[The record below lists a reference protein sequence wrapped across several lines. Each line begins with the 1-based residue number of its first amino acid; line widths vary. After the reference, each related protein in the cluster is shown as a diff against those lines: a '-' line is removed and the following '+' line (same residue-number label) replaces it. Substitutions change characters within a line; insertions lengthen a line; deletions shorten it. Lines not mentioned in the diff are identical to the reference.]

1 MNKWLVGLIIAAV
14 VLPLIIFVGNLK
26 VEVPAE
32 GHTIAQP
39 TQQGETAN
47 SDVQADNFPAAPE
60 FVGISG
66 WINSGPLKM
75 ADLKGKVVL
84 VDFWTY
90 TCINCIRTLPY
101 LNSWY
106 DKYSDKGLVIIGVHS
121 PEFDFEKNTD
131 NVKSAVE
138 KYGVKYPVAQD
149 NDHSTWTAF
158 RNNYWP
164 HEYLIDI
171 NGKIRHETIGEGGYD
186 ETEKNIQELLKER
199 AGKMQQNET
208 IPTAISQPDDVIGVN
223 FSGIAT
229 REIYLGYGFA
239 RAYLGN
245 KEGFRPEEV
254 VNYTASAGDS
264 GMIPNIVYLDGSWKN
279 NLDNL
284 ELTSGQGKIL
294 LTYTAKA
301 VNIVAGQGQQPSNLS
316 VALDGVLLNATNSGS
331 DVSNSAAEVGGQ
343 RLYNLVMDQA
353 GYQTKTIEI
362 TVKGSGFRIYTF
374 TFG

>member
-1 MNKWLVGLIIAAV
+1 MVGLIIAAV
-14 VLPLIIFVGNLK
+14 VLPLVIFVGNLK
-26 VEVPAE
+26 VEVPA
-32 GHTIAQP
+32 GGITTTQSTQP
-39 TQQGETAN
+39 AQQGETAN

-60 FVGISG
+60 LVGISG
-66 WINSGPLKM
+66 WINSEPLKL

-121 PEFDFEKNTD
+121 PEFDFEKNID

-138 KYGVKYPVAQD
+138 KYDVKYPVAQD
-149 NDHSTWTAF
+149 NEHSTWTAF

-171 NGKIRHETIGEGGYD
+171 NGKIRHDAIGEGGYD
-186 ETEKNIQELLKER
+186 ETEKAIQQLLKER
-199 AGKMQQNET
+199 ADKMQQNITVPSEVSS
-208 IPTAISQPDDVIGVN
+208 PKDVIGVN

-229 REIYLGYGFA
+229 PEIYLGYGFA
-239 RAYLGN
+239 RASLGN
-245 KEGFRPEEV
+245 DEGFKPGEV
-254 VNYTASAGDS
+254 VKYTAPAKNSE
-264 GMIPNIVYLDGSWKN
+264 MIPNIVYLDGSWKN

-284 ELTSGQGKIL
+284 ELTSVQGKIF

-316 VALDGVLLNATNSGS
+316 VTLDGIKLSATNTGS
-331 DVSNSAAEVGGQ
+331 DVSNSATKVGEQ
-343 RLYNLVMDQA
+343 RLYNLVMDQE
-353 GYQTKTIEI
+353 GYQTRTIQI
-362 TVKGSGFRIYTF
+362 TVNGAGFKIYTF